1 MKWILLGLL
10 AWSCFGQRVVSLSSP
25 ETESRYAIGAR
36 DLLLGVTGTSVFPE
50 QVMGDCAKGRVKVLG
65 RFADVDRKLLRE
77 LKPTL
82 ILTGTSFQRRI
93 SDELRREGHVVL
105 HSEPAGFA
113 DVLAGIRKL
122 GEAVGRARQARRV
135 ATEMA
140 AGLDRLQQRTRGLKP
155 VRVYFEMNL
164 EEPWASGRRNPVEDL
179 VRAAGGVNIFGDI
192 DESVFRTSHEQVIER
207 AFGNPIFEP
216 PKQSALHVAVDGYSR
231 HA

>member
-1 MKWILLGLL
+1 
-10 AWSCFGQRVVSLSSP
+10 
-25 ETESRYAIGAR
+25 
-36 DLLLGVTGTSVFPE
+36 
-50 QVMGDCAKGRVKVLG
+50 MGDRASGRVKVPG

-93 SDELRREGHVVL
+93 SDELRREGYVVL
-105 HSEPAGFA
+105 HSEPASFA

-140 AGLDRLQQRTRGLKP
+140 AGLERLQQRTRGLKP
-155 VRVYFEMNL
+155 VRVYL
-164 EEPWASGRRNPVEDL
+164 ETNHEGPWASGRRNPVEDL
-179 VRAAGGVNIFGDI
+179 VRAAGSVNIFGDI
-192 DESVFRTSHEQVIER
+192 DESVFRTSREQVIER

-216 PKQSALHVAVDGYSR
+216 PKQSVLHVAVDGHFR